1 MISIKEV
8 ITKSELKEFIK
19 FSFTL
24 YKDNPYWIPPLVS
37 DELETFDK
45 TKNPAFDTAEARFFM
60 AYKNGTAVGK
70 IAAIINW
77 QEVKEQGKSKM
88 RFGWLDM
95 IDEIEVTKAL
105 LNKVAEIGRENDLE
119 HMEGPLGFSN
129 LDKAGFLTLGYDQI
143 GTAISWYNHPYY
155 IDHLLQLGFVKE
167 KEYIEGY
174 FPIENIDGPTLQRG
188 SEMVQ
193 KRYSVRALSFTS
205 SKDIMPYVDEM
216 FDVFNA
222 AYAKLASF
230 VAVTEK
236 QKAYFKNKY
245 IGLIN
250 PGLIKF
256 VLNEK
261 GKMVA
266 FSIMMPDFAPAL
278 KKANGSLLPFG
289 WYHLLKAKNKMEAV
303 AFYLIGILPEYQN
316 KGIHAILFSENYK
329 AISKLGVK
337 RCIRTP
343 ELDENNAVHNLFKSF
358 DSVIHKRRCTY
369 MKPLSRIES

>member
-1 MISIKEV
+1 MITIKEV
-8 ITKSELKEFIK
+8 TTKNELKAFIK
-19 FSFTL
+19 FSFSI
-24 YKDNPYWIPPLVS
+24 YKNNPYWVPPLIN

-45 TKNPAFDTAEARFFM
+45 EKNPAFETAEARFFM
-60 AYKNGTAVGK
+60 AYKGDVPVGK
-70 IAAIINW
+70 VAAIINW

-95 IDEIEVTKAL
+95 IDDVEVTRAL
-105 LNKVAEIGRENDLE
+105 LEKVTEIGHQNKLE
-119 HMEGPLGFSN
+119 HVEGPMGFSN
-129 LDKAGFLTLGYDQI
+129 LDKVGFLTMGYQELS
-143 GTAISWYNHPYY
+143 TAISWYNHPYY
-155 IDHLLQLGFVKE
+155 IDHLLQLGFTKE

-174 FPIENIDGPTLQRG
+174 FPIENIHGPTLQRG

-193 KRYSVRALSFTS
+193 KRYGVKALSFTS

-216 FDVFNA
+216 FDVFNT

-230 VAVTEK
+230 VAVTERQK
-236 QKAYFKNKY
+236 QYFKNKY

-256 VLNEK
+256 VVNEE

-278 KKANGSLLPFG
+278 QKANGSLWPFG
-289 WYHLLKAKNKMEAV
+289 WYHLLKAKSKMDAV

-316 KGIHAILFSENYK
+316 KGIHAVLFSENYK

-343 ELDENNAVHNLFKSF
+343 ELDENNAVHNLFKNF

-369 MKPLSRIES
+369 KKMIG